1 MYESNTESTSEPDQ
15 WTPDW
20 RNRQALA
27 YLNAY
32 NERFPLREGETAPQ
46 RFIRAR
52 AAGGI
57 RYPAWEND
65 SIIKAR
71 FRHLA
76 GTAIPDSEWTA
87 AFDLGEGL
95 IRTNP
100 DTLDAGVIKG
110 WLLAGLTDEEIAAR
124 HPLTPFQI
132 RVFHNTWFD
141 VRSHSLLPHDLLRIT
156 CGEPPETETSNW
168 ENRERRVLWIA
179 LSCGRSTLDEFLNPP
194 SILVRDSITFER
206 LEWEGGKR
214 LRYKTRLYPNGGRM
228 VGTHPRVIRLRRPV
242 QDDSPVAS
250 SDSCTEQKKLFS
262 TRTRRAGCG
271 TLSNC
276 QMLTAKPRRSQRD
289 AEQDRIFLD
298 NPFSFAT
305 LCFLCA
311 SAVNLQVT
319 QKAFM
324 PQFSQCRSHE
334 SKRGHFERTVSKSA
348 SLRTK

>member
-1 MYESNTESTSEPDQ
+1 MSESNIESTSESDQ

-20 RNRQALA
+20 RNRQAME

-206 LEWEGGKR
+206 LEWEGEEHWQYITG
-214 LRYKTRLYPNGGRM
+214 LYPNGGRM
-228 VGTHPRVIRLRRPV
+228 EGTRPRVIRLRRPV

-250 SDSCTEQKKLFS
+250 PDYCTELPIRQIVPD
-262 TRTRRAGCG
+262 RGVQG
-271 TLSNC
+271 
-276 QMLTAKPRRSQRD
+276 QTASPID
-289 AEQDRIFLD
+289 PD
-298 NPFSFAT
+298 
-305 LCFLCA
+305 
-311 SAVNLQVT
+311 SAVPAERQEVESRLQ
-319 QKAFM
+319 AAGN
-324 PQFSQCRSHE
+324 R
-334 SKRGHFERTVSKSA
+334 ERTVLKRKSPKAASK
-348 SLRTK
+348 RTSKVKMQKGY

>member
-1 MYESNTESTSEPDQ
+1 MSESNIESTSESDQ

-20 RNRQALA
+20 RNRQAME

-57 RYPAWEND
+57 RYPAWEKD

-179 LSCGRSTLDEFLNPP
+179 LSCGRSTLDEILNPP

-228 VGTHPRVIRLRRPV
+228 VGTHPREIRLRRPV

-250 SDSCTEQKKLFS
+250 SVSCTEVPIRQIVPD
-262 TRTRRAGCG
+262 RGVQG
-271 TLSNC
+271 
-276 QMLTAKPRRSQRD
+276 QTASPID
-289 AEQDRIFLD
+289 PD
-298 NPFSFAT
+298 
-305 LCFLCA
+305 
-311 SAVNLQVT
+311 SAVPAERQEVESRLQ
-319 QKAFM
+319 AAGN
-324 PQFSQCRSHE
+324 R
-334 SKRGHFERTVSKSA
+334 ERTVLKRKSPKAASKGTS
-348 SLRTK
+348 KVKMQKGY